1 MSFISSGLTDGEN
14 DPLPWIAGIQCPSFV
29 DGPGVRTVVTL
40 LGCPLE
46 CLWCQYPSSRKPIP
60 ETVVDRSR
68 CLGCGDCE
76 RDLPCYARA
85 RRPGGFRLE
94 PRALA
99 SRLLEDSSW
108 WRAQGGRG
116 AGGVTF
122 SGGEPL
128 VHARYLGSV
137 VGILA
142 DTGVHVALETSLA
155 VRVPE
160 SEALPEGLLS
170 LASRVPL
177 WLVDLKH
184 PEAAE
189 YRRVTGVSQSILT
202 DNLALLRRAGA
213 EVIPRLVLVPGVTD
227 TDSSLSAL
235 SLLCADAGF
244 SRVEFLPYNPPPGAD
259 ALGLPVTGTD
269 SVAFER
275 ARRLLEH
282 RE

>member
-1 MSFISSGLTDGEN
+1 
-14 DPLPWIAGIQCPSFV
+14 
-29 DGPGVRTVVTL
+29 
-40 LGCPLE
+40 
-46 CLWCQYPSSRKPIP
+46 
-60 ETVVDRSR
+60 
-68 CLGCGDCE
+68 
-76 RDLPCYARA
+76 
-85 RRPGGFRLE
+85 
-94 PRALA
+94 
-99 SRLLEDSSW
+99 
-108 WRAQGGRG
+108 
-116 AGGVTF
+116 VTF

-137 VGILA
+137 GGILA

-269 SVAFER
+269 PVAFER